1 MMGRWLDIPSQL
13 SRIERKLNLLL
24 QMEHVM
30 TKEMDDLRA
39 AVASEVTVSESVI
52 TLLGDIS
59 TRLNEA
65 LANGDTAALQE
76 LSADLTANQAKLAAA
91 VLANTPAAATEP
103 APTP

>member
-1 MMGRWLDIPSQL
+1 
-13 SRIERKLNLLL
+13 
-24 QMEHVM
+24 M

-103 APTP
+103 TPTPTPTP